1 MPPSVALSDGGLSG
15 AISELTRHRR
25 SSHLGAEADAYGPL
39 VFNDYMNALMGDPTT
54 EKLIPLIDAAAEVG
68 AGYFCIDA
76 GWYEDGGDWSPSVGA
91 WEPSTV
97 RFGELGLV
105 GVLDRIRAKGM
116 SPGLWVEPEVVG
128 VRSPVAH
135 QLPEEAFMHRGGA
148 RIVEHNRYFL
158 GFRSQAACDH
168 LDGVF
173 ERLIVTYGATCF
185 KWDYNVTPGTGP
197 DTDASSPSA
206 GLLRLY
212 LSGHLDKLD
221 EGQLA
226 LVRAAASLYSKVMD
240 HHARALPQWPI
251 GLPGWDAGQVALATV
266 DDDSAVVFVWNRD
279 PAAGELEFALPDLAD
294 ADVDVTTLL
303 LVSLPQWPR
312 PVGAPIARR

>member
-1 MPPSVALSDGGLSG
+1 LSCDGSLPVAGLENRTSGRALAWQIENNGPWRWELESLFEDGDALGLALLGPTDLDHSWLIGLRPGETFTTVPPSVALSDGGLSG

-97 RFGELGLV
+97 RFGELGLA

-135 QLPEEAFMHRGGA
+135 QLPEEAFMHRRGA
-148 RIVEHNRYFL
+148 RIVEHDRYFL
-158 GFRSQAACDH
+158 DF
-168 LDGVF
+168 
-173 ERLIVTYGATCF
+173 
-185 KWDYNVTPGTGP
+185 
-197 DTDASSPSA
+197 
-206 GLLRLY
+206 
-212 LSGHLDKLD
+212 LS
-221 EGQLA
+221 
-226 LVRAAASLYSKVMD
+226 
-240 HHARALPQWPI
+240 
-251 GLPGWDAGQVALATV
+251 
-266 DDDSAVVFVWNRD
+266 
-279 PAAGELEFALPDLAD
+279 
-294 ADVDVTTLL
+294 
-303 LVSLPQWPR
+303 
-312 PVGAPIARR
+312 